1 MQKTVVKIGKSLFI
15 GPGHPIVVQT
25 MCNTH
30 SFDVEG
36 TVSQCVRL
44 AEAGAELI
52 RITVPGLK
60 DVEHIKAIKERLRS
74 MGIETPLVADIHF
87 SSQTAI
93 AVAPFVEKLRINP
106 GNFHSDHN
114 KACEQF
120 EKLLELCAR
129 HGTAIRIGV
138 NHGSLGN
145 YITGLYGNTP
155 LGMAKAAMEW
165 VEMCLEKDFLNV
177 VVSLKSSNTLVMAEA
192 YREMQKLMEE
202 RGVVFPLHIGV
213 TEAGNG
219 DSGRIKSCVGSAA
232 LLSKGI
238 GATVRVSLT
247 EDPVEEIPV
256 ARYLSNRYSKGL
268 KSSLQH
274 FDMLNKNV
282 RAVYNAPSRERLI
295 LDAACDWGPALLDRE
310 IDEVAFEGSI
320 AGKPMQKD
328 FAEYLSDEI
337 MQASRRR
344 FYKPEYIACPGCGRT
359 MFDLQKAF
367 EEVKAKTSHLKGLVI
382 AVMGCIV
389 NGPGEMADADW
400 GYVGEGNGKVSIY
413 KGRDVVL
420 RHVPE
425 SEAPDAL
432 LKLIEESTLPR

>member
-60 DVEHIKAIKERLRS
+60 DVEHIKAIKEKLRG

-120 EKLLELCAR
+120 EKLLELCVR

-165 VEMCLEKDFLNV
+165 VEMCLEKDFMNV

-247 EDPVEEIPV
+247 EDPVNEIPI

-282 RAVYNAPSRERLI
+282 RAVYMPLPVKDSYRCRLR
-295 LDAACDWGPALLDRE
+295 LGSCPLDRE

-320 AGKPMQKD
+320 AGKPIQ
-328 FAEYLSDEI
+328 
-337 MQASRRR
+337 
-344 FYKPEYIACPGCGRT
+344 
-359 MFDLQKAF
+359 
-367 EEVKAKTSHLKGLVI
+367 KTSLNTFQMKSCRPQGV
-382 AVMGCIV
+382 
-389 NGPGEMADADW
+389 
-400 GYVGEGNGKVSIY
+400 VSIN
-413 KGRDVVL
+413 L
-420 RHVPE
+420 N
-425 SEAPDAL
+425 
-432 LKLIEESTLPR
+432 TLPARVAAALCSTCKRPLKK